1 MAPQKSLGKTMTSIV
16 SKAFMT
22 PIYNRAILKKMLKY
36 STTIKSLMET
46 VFILKTNAIMRRRQI
61 KLK

>member
-22 PIYNRAILKKMLKY
+22 PTFNRDILKKMLKY
-36 STTIKSLMET
+36 STIIKLLMET
-46 VFILKTNAIMRRRQI
+46 VFILKMNAIMQLRQI